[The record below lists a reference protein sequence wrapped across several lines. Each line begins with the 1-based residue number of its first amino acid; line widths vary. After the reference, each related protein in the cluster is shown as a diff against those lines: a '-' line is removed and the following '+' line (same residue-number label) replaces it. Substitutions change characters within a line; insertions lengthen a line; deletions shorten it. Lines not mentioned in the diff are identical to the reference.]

1 MILYEPPHEFWK
13 LPPNFQ
19 DVQDK
24 MEEIARGAGLGVLSL
39 EEKRQ
44 CWKNAILEVKRR
56 MDDFG
61 IEFPALPE
69 IGITGKEVEFDE
81 NSMMPTF

>member
-1 MILYEPPHEFWK
+1 M
-13 LPPNFQ
+13 
-19 DVQDK
+19 
-24 MEEIARGAGLGVLSL
+24 
-39 EEKRQ
+39 EEKRV
-44 CWKNAILEVKRR
+44 CWRNAILEVKRR

-81 NSMMPTF
+81 DSMMPTF

>member
-1 MILYEPPHEFWK
+1 
-13 LPPNFQ
+13 
-19 DVQDK
+19 
-24 MEEIARGAGLGVLSL
+24 ARDAGLGVLSL
-39 EEKRQ
+39 EEKTT
-44 CWKNAILEVKRR
+44 CWRNAILEVKRR

-69 IGITGKEVEFDE
+69 IGISGKQIEFDE